1 MSERRRGVYLVY
13 QLLLGVGTI
22 VLAPWAFF
30 RLLLQ
35 ADFRRGLPG
44 RLGFIDR
51 LPSAQKR
58 VLLHGVSVGEVKALR
73 PLVRHIRE
81 RLPDHAVVVSA
92 STPSGLAT
100 ARQAFPDLEVVP
112 FPLDYAGAV
121 RRFLSRVQ
129 PSTVVLAELE
139 IWPNF
144 LRACSRREISVAI
157 VNGRITERSLVGY
170 RKVQR
175 LLPQFDRIAMYCVQ
189 NQRYADRFLALQVP
203 PASVV
208 VTGNMKFDSLPEG
221 GGQAAKPWTD
231 WLAGQPS
238 WVLASTHEPEELMLL
253 SQAAAAGDLQAM
265 RVLVVP
271 RHPRRSPQLFEALR
285 QANLGVPLVLRSLA
299 ADSEPLPQGCVMLV
313 DTFGELES
321 IFAAVDL
328 AFLGGSLIEHGGQNV
343 LEAAAFGKPVLVGP
357 HVDNFTEE
365 VELLE
370 TSGGLRRGDDV
381 QVLLEFA
388 QEWLQNPGKA
398 QSAGEAGRAALD
410 SRRGAT
416 ETTFNALAQA
426 GLF

>member
-1 MSERRRGVYLVY
+1 MTERRRGVYLVY

-44 RLGFIDR
+44 RLGFIKR
-51 LPSAQKR
+51 LAPAPKR

-73 PLVRHIRE
+73 PLVRHIQT

-100 ARQAFPDLEVVP
+100 ARQAFPNLDVVP

-121 RRFLSRVQ
+121 RRFLSRVR

-157 VNGRITERSLVGY
+157 VNGRITERSMVGY

-203 PASVV
+203 PTSVV
-208 VTGNMKFDSLPEG
+208 VTGNMKFDSLPQG
-221 GGQAAKPWTD
+221 GGQAGAPWTD
-231 WLAGQPS
+231 WLQGQSS
-238 WVLASTHEPEELMLL
+238 WVLASTHEPEESMLL
-253 SQAAAAGDLQAM
+253 RAAAEAGLLQST

-271 RHPRRSPQLFEALR
+271 RHPRRSLQLLESLR
-285 QANLGVPLVLRSLA
+285 QAKLGVPIVLRSLA
-299 ADSEPLPQGCVMLV
+299 VDSEPLPEACVLLV

-370 TSGGLRRGDDV
+370 ASGGLRRGDDV

-388 QEWLQNPGKA
+388 RDWLQNPREAHK
-398 QSAGEAGRAALD
+398 AGEAGRSALD
-410 SRRGAT
+410 ARRGAT

>member
-1 MSERRRGVYLVY
+1 MTERRRGVYLVY
-13 QLLLGVGTI
+13 QLLLGVGTV

-30 RLLLQ
+30 RLILQ
-35 ADFRRGLPG
+35 PDFRRGLPG
-44 RLGFIDR
+44 RLGFVER
-51 LPSAQKR
+51 LAPAPKR

-73 PLVRHIRE
+73 PLVRHIQTH
-81 RLPDHAVVVSA
+81 LPGHALVVSA

-100 ARQAFPDLEVVP
+100 ARQAFPDLDVVP
-112 FPLDYAGAV
+112 FPLDYGGAV
-121 RRFLSRVQ
+121 RRFLARVQ
-129 PSTVVLAELE
+129 PTTVVLAELE

-144 LRACSRREISVAI
+144 LRACSRRGIPVAI
-157 VNGRITERSLVGY
+157 VNGRITERSMVGY

-175 LLPQFDRIAMYCVQ
+175 LLPQFDRIALYCVQ
-189 NQRYADRFLALQVP
+189 NQRYAERFLALQVP
-203 PASVV
+203 PSSVV
-208 VTGNMKFDSLPEG
+208 VTGNMKFDSLPRG
-221 GGQAAKPWTD
+221 GGEAGEPWSN
-231 WLAGQPS
+231 WLQGRAS
-238 WVLASTHEPEELMLL
+238 WVLASTHEPEELMVLREAAQSGLL
-253 SQAAAAGDLQAM
+253 QDV

-271 RHPRRSPQLFEALR
+271 RHPRRSAQLLDSLR
-285 QANLGVPLVLRSLA
+285 QAKLGVPIVLRSLA
-299 ADSEPLPQGCVMLV
+299 VDSEALPDACVLLV

-365 VELLE
+365 VDLLKA
-370 TSGGLRRGDDV
+370 SGGLRRGEDA

-388 QEWLQNPGKA
+388 RDWLQNPREA
-398 QSAGEAGRAALD
+398 QSAGEAGRSALD
-410 SRRGAT
+410 ARRGAT

>member
-22 VLAPWAFF
+22 LLAPWALL

-44 RLGFIDR
+44 RLGFVQE
-51 LPSAQKR
+51 LAPTQKR

-73 PLVRHIRE
+73 PLVRLIQE

-100 ARQAFPDLEVVP
+100 ARQAFPELDVVP

-121 RRFLSRVQ
+121 RRFLKRIRPTS
-129 PSTVVLAELE
+129 VVLAELE

-144 LRACSRREISVAI
+144 LRACSRRDIPVAI
-157 VNGRITERSLVGY
+157 VNGRITERSMEGY

-175 LLPQFDRIAMYCVQ
+175 LLPQFDRIALYCVQ
-189 NQRYADRFLALQVP
+189 NPRYADRFLALQVP
-203 PASVV
+203 PDSVV
-208 VTGNMKFDSLPEG
+208 VTGNMKFDSLPRG
-221 GGQAAKPWTD
+221 GGEAVPPWAD
-231 WLAGQPS
+231 WLAGKPS
-238 WVLASTHEPEELMLL
+238 WVLASTHEPEELTILQAAAEQGLL
-253 SQAAAAGDLQAM
+253 SQS
-265 RVLVVP
+265 RTLVVP
-271 RHPRRSPQLFEALR
+271 RHPRRADGLMDAMNKAE
-285 QANLGVPLVLRSLA
+285 LGVPVLRRSLL
-299 ADSEPLPQGCVMLV
+299 EPTDALPEACVLLV

-321 IFAAVDL
+321 IYASVDV

-343 LEAAAFGKPVLVGP
+343 LEAAAFGKPVLIGP
-357 HVDNFTEE
+357 HVDNFIEE
-365 VELLE
+365 VVLLE
-370 TSGGLRRGDDV
+370 EAQGLRRAEDV

-388 QEWLQNPGKA
+388 QVWLQNPGSA
-398 QSAGEAGRAALD
+398 QGAGAAGRSALD
-410 SRRGAT
+410 ARRGAT
-416 ETTFNALAQA
+416 DTTYDALAQA

>member
-1 MSERRRGVYLVY
+1 MTERRRGVYLVY
-13 QLLLGVGTI
+13 QLLLGVGT
-22 VLAPWAFF
+22 VLLAPWAFF

-35 ADFRRGLPG
+35 ADFRKGLPG
-44 RLGFIDR
+44 RLGFVDR
-51 LPSAQKR
+51 LQPAPKR

-73 PLVRHIRE
+73 PLVRHIQE
-81 RLPDHAVVVSA
+81 QLPEHAIVVSA

-100 ARQAFPDLEVVP
+100 ARQAFPELDVVP

-121 RRFLSRVQ
+121 KRFLSRVQ

-144 LRACSRREISVAI
+144 LRACSRRSIPVAI
-157 VNGRITERSLVGY
+157 VNGRITERSMVGY

-175 LLPQFDRIAMYCVQ
+175 LLPQFDRIALYCVQ
-189 NQRYADRFLALQVP
+189 NHRYAERFLALQVP
-203 PASVV
+203 EESVV
-208 VTGNMKFDSLPEG
+208 VTGNMKFDSLPRG
-221 GGQAAKPWTD
+221 GGEAEEPWAHWFAD
-231 WLAGQPS
+231 QPS
-238 WVLASTHEPEELMLL
+238 WVLASTHDPEELMVLGAAHQSGLL
-253 SQAAAAGDLQAM
+253 ASS
-265 RVLVVP
+265 RTLVVP
-271 RHPRRSPQLFEALR
+271 RHPRRSAQILEAMR
-285 QANLGVPLVLRSLA
+285 KAEWGVPIVLRSLT
-299 ADSEPLPQGCVMLV
+299 ADSDDLPAACVMLV

-321 IFAAVDL
+321 IFSTVDL

-365 VELLE
+365 VELLKA
-370 TSGGLRRGDDV
+370 SGGLRRGEDV

-388 QEWLQNPGKA
+388 QEWLQNPREA

>member
-1 MSERRRGVYLVY
+1 MTERRRGVYLVY
-13 QLLLGVGTI
+13 QLLLGVGTF

-44 RLGFIDR
+44 RLGFVDR
-51 LPSAQKR
+51 LDSAEKR

-73 PLVRHIRE
+73 PLVRHIQAQ
-81 RLPDHAVVVSA
+81 LPDHAVVVSA

-100 ARQAFPDLEVVP
+100 ARQAFPDLDVVP

-121 RRFLSRVQ
+121 RRFLARVK

-157 VNGRITERSLVGY
+157 VNGRITERSMVGY

-203 PASVV
+203 PESVV

-221 GGQAAKPWTD
+221 GGIPCEPWKS
-231 WLAGQPS
+231 WLQSRPS
-238 WVLASTHEPEELMLL
+238 WVLASTHDPEERMLL
-253 SQAAAAGDLQAM
+253 GAAAQADMLPSM
-265 RVLVVP
+265 RVLIVP
-271 RHPRRSPQLFEALR
+271 RHPRRSAQLFEALR
-285 QANLGVPLVLRSLA
+285 QANLGVPIVLRSLT
-299 ADSEPLPQGCVMLV
+299 ADSDALPEACVLVV

-321 IFAAVDL
+321 IFATVDL

-365 VELLE
+365 VELLQA
-370 TSGGLRRGDDV
+370 SGGLQRGEDV

-388 QEWLQNPGKA
+388 RDWLQNPRKA

-410 SRRGAT
+410 ARRGAT

>member
-1 MSERRRGVYLVY
+1 MTERRRGVYLVY

-44 RLGFIDR
+44 RLGFIKR
-51 LPSAQKR
+51 LAPAPKR

-73 PLVRHIRE
+73 PLVRHIQT

-100 ARQAFPDLEVVP
+100 ARQAFPNLDVVP

-121 RRFLSRVQ
+121 RRFLSRVR

-157 VNGRITERSLVGY
+157 VNGRITERSMVGY

-189 NQRYADRFLALQVP
+189 NQRYADRFLVLQVP
-203 PASVV
+203 PTSVV
-208 VTGNMKFDSLPEG
+208 VTGNMKFDSLPQG
-221 GGQAAKPWTD
+221 GGQAGAPWTD
-231 WLAGQPS
+231 WLQGQSS
-238 WVLASTHEPEELMLL
+238 WVLASTHEPEESMLL
-253 SQAAAAGDLQAM
+253 RAAAEAGLLQST

-271 RHPRRSPQLFEALR
+271 RHPRRSLQLLESLR
-285 QANLGVPLVLRSLA
+285 QAKLGVPIVLRS
-299 ADSEPLPQGCVMLV
+299 
-313 DTFGELES
+313 
-321 IFAAVDL
+321 
-328 AFLGGSLIEHGGQNV
+328 LGGSLIEHGGQNV

-370 TSGGLRRGDDV
+370 ASGGLRRGDDV

-388 QEWLQNPGKA
+388 RDWLQNPREAHK
-398 QSAGEAGRAALD
+398 AGEAGRSALD
-410 SRRGAT
+410 ARRGAT